1 MISASA
7 FLGIAA
13 VSLVMVLT
21 PGPNMM
27 YLISR
32 SLIQGRRAGLIS
44 LMGIAVGF
52 FIYLIAAIG
61 GITTVFTL
69 VPALYTTIKIA
80 GAVYLLWIAWNTV
93 RPSGQS
99 IFTPRELPVDPP
111 RKLLAMGVMTT
122 LFNPKIAI
130 MYVSLLPQFVNPK
143 EGHVGT
149 QSLILGLIQISISLV
164 IDAVYVL
171 TASVMATFLGER
183 PKWMQIQ
190 RYLMGILLAAFGLR
204 IAVA

>member
-1 MISASA
+1 MISVNA

-52 FIYLIAAIG
+52 FVYLIAAIG

-80 GAVYLLWIAWNTV
+80 GAAYLLWIAWNTM

-99 IFTPRELPVDPP
+99 VFTPRDLPVDPP
-111 RKLLAMGVMTT
+111 RKLLGMGVMTT
-122 LFNPKIAI
+122 LLNPKIAI

-149 QSLILGLIQISISLV
+149 QSLILGLIQISISLS

-171 TASVMATFLGER
+171 TAGAMATFLGER
-183 PKWMQIQ
+183 PKWMKVQ
-190 RYLMGILLAAFGLR
+190 RYLMGTLLVAFGLR
-204 IAVA
+204 IAIA